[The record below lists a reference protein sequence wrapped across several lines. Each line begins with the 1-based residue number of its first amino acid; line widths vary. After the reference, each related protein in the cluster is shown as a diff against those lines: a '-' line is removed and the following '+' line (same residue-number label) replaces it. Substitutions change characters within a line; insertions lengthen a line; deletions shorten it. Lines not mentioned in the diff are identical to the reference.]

1 MDAPVSEA
9 GIYARESSYL
19 ECWVQIGAA
28 GQKVI
33 SCSFPETPDEY
44 DEDYPLMERID
55 AYLRGDEV
63 DFADV
68 DVGLTV
74 PTNHRNVLDAVRQV
88 PYGQNA
94 TVEQITRMVPGMDP
108 DDEDDHVTVRQALA
122 DNPVPLVIPDHR
134 IRDGPSAA
142 PPAIEQKLRSLETL

>member
-19 ECWVQIGAA
+19 GCWVQIGAA
-28 GQKVI
+28 GRKVI
-33 SCSFPETPDEY
+33 SCSFPETPDEERT
-44 DEDYPLMERID
+44 DHPVLTRID
-55 AYLRGDEV
+55 AYLDGEEV

-74 PTNHRNVLDAVRQV
+74 PTDHRNVLDAVRQV

-94 TVEQITRMVPGMDP
+94 TVEQIARMVPGMDS
-108 DDEDDHVTVRQALA
+108 DEEDDHATVRQALA
-122 DNPVPLVIPDHR
+122 ANPVPLVIPDHR